1 MNSSHVSCNASRPF
15 LRLKSVA
22 CGITMGLALFALDA
36 QAQWTVIDPANITQ
50 NATNFVKTVAQYAK
64 EVAQYQAVLAHYEQ
78 QLIQLTHMNFTL
90 PQMQNTYTEIAAD
103 EGMDVACPGPSGASG
118 IVSGL
123 TQMATSQLDLNQTI
137 AQSQLE
143 ICQQIVLRQND
154 KYNQTVKM
162 INRLQT
168 FYAPN
173 VQSLAGQLSGVGTS
187 QGAMSGTEGNAEINA
202 NSLETEMNQWKGQID
217 ADDRVIGMLQ
227 YRQTILA
234 TKAMQGSNT
243 VLGNVVQAAAFEAAF
258 SAQ

>member
-1 MNSSHVSCNASRPF
+1 MNSSHVSSNASRPL
-15 LRLKSVA
+15 LRFKSVT
-22 CGITMGLALFALDA
+22 CGITMGLALFVFDA
-36 QAQWTVIDPANITQ
+36 QAQWTVIDPANISQ

-64 EVAQYQAVLAHYEQ
+64 DVAQYQAVLAHYQQ

-103 EGMDVACPGPSGASG
+103 DGMDVACPGPSGVSGVVSG
-118 IVSGL
+118 IIQMVS
-123 TQMATSQLDLNQTI
+123 SQLNLNKTI

-143 ICQQIVLRQND
+143 ICQQIVFRQND

-168 FYAPN
+168 FYVPN
-173 VQSLAGQLSGVGTS
+173 VQSLTGQLSGVGSS
-187 QGAMSGTEGNAEINA
+187 QGAMSGTEGNAQINA
-202 NSLETEMNQWKGQID
+202 NALETEMNQWKSQIE
-217 ADDRVIGMLQ
+217 ADDSVISMLQ
-227 YRQTILA
+227 DKQTILA